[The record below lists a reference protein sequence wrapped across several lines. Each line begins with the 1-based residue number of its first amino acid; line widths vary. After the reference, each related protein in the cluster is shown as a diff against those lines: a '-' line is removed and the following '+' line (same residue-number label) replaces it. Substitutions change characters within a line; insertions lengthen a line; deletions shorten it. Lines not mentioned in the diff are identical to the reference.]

1 MLRTKPVSHIVSAL
15 VLTAAMSMV
24 ATAAAPTAQADS
36 FRDRYD
42 WNSSY
47 GMTWYPGGWELWSSD
62 HRTHVVF
69 QVDGNLVLY
78 KDGVASWQAGTY
90 GRRADRI
97 AFQTDGHV
105 VVYAGSSPLWA
116 SGYWDP
122 FGLHGGSIFSLYA
135 RGSVGAVYERF
146 GNPSHGEIG
155 QTQILWSFPN

>member
-1 MLRTKPVSHIVSAL
+1 MTRVLPRVAFTLTLSTFLIAGAL
-15 VLTAAMSMV
+15 
-24 ATAAAPTAQADS
+24 AAPQSAQADS

-47 GMTWYPGGWELWSSD
+47 GMTWFLGGWELWSTD

-69 QVDGNLVLY
+69 QTDGNLVLY
-78 KDGVASWQAGTY
+78 KDGKASWQAGTY
-90 GRRADRI
+90 GRGADRI
-97 AFQTDGHV
+97 AFQTDGHI

-135 RGSVGAVYERF
+135 KGAVGAVYERF
-146 GNPSHGEIG
+146 GSPAHGEVG
-155 QTQILWSFPN
+155 QTQILWSLPN